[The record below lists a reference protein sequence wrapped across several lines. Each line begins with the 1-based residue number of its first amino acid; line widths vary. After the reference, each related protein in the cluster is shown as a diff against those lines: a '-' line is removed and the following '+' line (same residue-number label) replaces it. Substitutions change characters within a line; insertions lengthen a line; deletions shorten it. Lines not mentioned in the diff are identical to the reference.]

1 MLAVLHTLD
10 DLPCVVITDLP
21 TGPLLEEVK
30 LCPADD
36 AVSIKVHPVEH
47 LCQRF
52 SVVTVC
58 GGEGVCVW
66 RYVCL

>member
-36 AVSIKVHPVEH
+36 TVSI
-47 LCQRF
+47 
-52 SVVTVC
+52 
-58 GGEGVCVW
+58 
-66 RYVCL
+66 